1 MTKIKIC
8 GITRE
13 SETEVLNRMQVDYA
27 GFVFFEKSKRN
38 VSIEQAK
45 EIKKS
50 LNPSIQTVAVT
61 VNPTRDLIDEIIEAG
76 FDILQIHKM
85 QEFPENLKIPV
96 WVAYQVRSREEAE
109 AINVSDGTS
118 GILLDAP
125 EYGSGKTF
133 SWQDFPMKKRREW
146 QKRRIP
152 FILAGGLSSENVEE
166 GIRLFEPDVVDV
178 SSSVEGEHGKDNN
191 KIEAFVRK
199 VREHE

>member
-45 EIKKS
+45 EIKKHLKS
-50 LNPSIQTVAVT
+50 SIKTVAVT
-61 VNPTRDLIDEIIEAG
+61 VNPALDLIDEIIEAG

-96 WVAYQVRSREEAE
+96 WVAYQVRSRKEAE
-109 AINVSDGTS
+109 EINVPDG
-118 GILLDAP
+118 I
-125 EYGSGKTF
+125 SGKTF

-146 QKRRIP
+146 QERRIP

-178 SSSVEGEHGKDNN
+178 SSSVEGEHGKDY
-191 KIEAFVRK
+191 KKVEAFVRK

>member
-45 EIKKS
+45 EIKKH
-50 LNPSIQTVAVT
+50 LKPSIKTVAVT
-61 VNPTRDLIDEIIEAG
+61 VNPALDLIDEIIEAG

-96 WVAYQVRSREEAE
+96 WVAYQVRSRKEAE
-109 AINVSDGTS
+109 VRTECCSCCYRT
-118 GILLDAP
+118 GI
-125 EYGSGKTF
+125 
-133 SWQDFPMKKRREW
+133 WQWKDF
-146 QKRRIP
+146 
-152 FILAGGLSSENVEE
+152 FLAGFSDEKKKGMAGKKDTIYFSR
-166 GIRLFEPDVVDV
+166 RL
-178 SSSVEGEHGKDNN
+178 KQ
-191 KIEAFVRK
+191 
-199 VREHE
+199 

>member
-45 EIKKS
+45 EIKKH
-50 LNPSIQTVAVT
+50 LKPSIKTVAVT
-61 VNPTRDLIDEIIEAG
+61 VNPALDLIDEIIEAG

-96 WVAYQVRSREEAE
+96 WLAYQVRSR
-109 AINVSDGTS
+109 
-118 GILLDAP
+118 
-125 EYGSGKTF
+125 K
-133 SWQDFPMKKRREW
+133 
-146 QKRRIP
+146 
-152 FILAGGLSSENVEE
+152 
-166 GIRLFEPDVVDV
+166 
-178 SSSVEGEHGKDNN
+178 
-191 KIEAFVRK
+191 
-199 VREHE
+199 

>member
-13 SETEVLNRMQVDYA
+13 SETEALNRMQVDYA

-45 EIKKS
+45 EIKKH
-50 LNPSIQTVAVT
+50 LKPSIKTVAVT
-61 VNPTRDLIDEIIEAG
+61 VNPTPDLIDEIIEAG

-96 WVAYQVRSREEAE
+96 WVAYQVRSREEA
-109 AINVSDGTS
+109 IIVSDGTS

-133 SWQDFPMKKRREW
+133 SWQNFPMKKRREW
-146 QKRRIP
+146 QERRIP

>member
-38 VSIEQAK
+38 VSIERAK

-50 LNPSIQTVAVT
+50 LAPSIQTVAVT
-61 VNPTRDLIDEIIEAG
+61 VNPAPDLIEKIVEAG

-85 QEFPENLKIPV
+85 QEFPEHLKIPV

-109 AINVSDGTS
+109 GIIVPDGTA

-133 SWQDFPMKKRREW
+133 SWQDFPMEKRKEWRER
-146 QKRRIP
+146 KIP
-152 FILAGGLSSENVEE
+152 FILAGGLSSENVEA

-178 SSSVEGEHGKDNN
+178 SSSVEGEHGKDH
-191 KIEAFVRK
+191 KKVEAFVRK

>member
-1 MTKIKIC
+1 MAKIKIC

-13 SETEVLNRMQVDYA
+13 SETEVLNQMQVDYA

-45 EIKKS
+45 EIKKH
-50 LNPSIQTVAVT
+50 LKPSIKTVAVT
-61 VNPTRDLIDEIIEAG
+61 VNPALDLIDEIIEAG

-96 WVAYQVRSREEAE
+96 WVACQVRSREEAE
-109 AINVSDGTS
+109 EINVPDGIS

-125 EYGSGKTF
+125 EFGSGKTF

-146 QKRRIP
+146 QGKKDTIYFSRR
-152 FILAGGLSSENVEE
+152 L
-166 GIRLFEPDVVDV
+166 
-178 SSSVEGEHGKDNN
+178 KQ
-191 KIEAFVRK
+191 
-199 VREHE
+199 

>member
-8 GITRE
+8 GITNE

-38 VSIEQAK
+38 VSIERAK

-61 VNPTRDLIDEIIEAG
+61 VNPAPDLIEKIVEAG

-85 QEFPENLKIPV
+85 KEFPENLKIPV
-96 WVAYQVRSREEAE
+96 WVAYQVRSREDAG
-109 AINVSDGTS
+109 AIKVPDGAS

-125 EYGSGKTF
+125 EYGSGRTF
-133 SWQDFPMKKRREW
+133 SWKDFPMEKRREW
-146 QKRRIP
+146 QERKTP
-152 FILAGGLSSENVEE
+152 FILAGGLSYENVEE
-166 GIRLFEPDVVDV
+166 GIRLFKPDVVDV
-178 SSSVEGEHGKDNN
+178 SSSVEGEHGKDN
-191 KIEAFVRK
+191 KKVEAFVRK